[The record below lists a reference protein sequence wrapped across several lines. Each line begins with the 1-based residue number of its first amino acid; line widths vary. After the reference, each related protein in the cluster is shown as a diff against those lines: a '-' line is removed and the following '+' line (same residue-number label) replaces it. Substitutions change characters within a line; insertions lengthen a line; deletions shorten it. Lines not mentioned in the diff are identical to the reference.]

1 MFYKIFLK
9 IIIVIESLI
18 IVRFLLAYAF
28 LIIIIV
34 FSTKLPR
41 QTLITE
47 STNNT
52 EKIAIYEVGQAFLFG
67 SSTIRVELSSQKS
80 KTTIAFQTDFPND
93 GATVGAGQF
102 DIQWNADYASITIK
116 PSEAPDYI
124 MDIAYP

>member
-9 IIIVIESLI
+9 VVIAIESLI
-18 IVRFLLAYAF
+18 IVRFLLIYGF
-28 LIIIIV
+28 LIILV
-34 FSTKLPR
+34 LSTKLPK

-67 SSTIRVELSSQKS
+67 SSTIRIEFSSKNS
-80 KTTIAFQTDFPND
+80 ETPIVFQTDFPND

-102 DIQWNADYASITIK
+102 DIQWNADCASITIK
-116 PSEAPDYI
+116 PDEAPDYI